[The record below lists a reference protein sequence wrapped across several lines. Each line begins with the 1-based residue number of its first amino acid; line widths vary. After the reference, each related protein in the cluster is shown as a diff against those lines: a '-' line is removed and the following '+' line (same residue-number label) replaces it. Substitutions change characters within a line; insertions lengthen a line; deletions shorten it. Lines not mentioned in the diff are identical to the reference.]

1 MWSELWRDR
10 GAGPKHQHRHVS
22 THNHQLL
29 DNDRSR
35 TMSRPN
41 GGRRLGCLDVSI
53 SAHTSSV
60 SDTSGDVPE
69 VAAISTDSDPE
80 LA

>member
-1 MWSELWRDR
+1 VDVVRDVEG
-10 GAGPKHQHRHVS
+10 GAGPKHQHRHMS

-41 GGRRLGCLDVSI
+41 GERRSGCSDVSI
-53 SAHTSSV
+53 SAHTSSI
-60 SDTSGDVPE
+60 SDTSGDVPD
-69 VAAISTDSDPE
+69 VAAIRMDSDPE

>member
-1 MWSELWRDR
+1 VDVVRAMEG
-10 GAGPKHQHRHVS
+10 GAGPKHQHRVHII
-22 THNHQLL
+22 TNFLTI
-29 DNDRSR
+29 NDRSR

-41 GGRRLGCLDVSI
+41 GERRSGCSDVSI

-69 VAAISTDSDPE
+69 VAAISTDSDTE